1 MNNQVA
7 ALQAANIR
15 VATLNSNTLSGDR
28 AEIIDDLCCGILE
41 LKYSSWKYLLNL

>member
-28 AEIIDDLCCGILE
+28 ANIVNDLCCGILE
-41 LKYSSWKYLLNL
+41 RKFPS